1 MNMLIIHE
9 LPFHVTHDVILTLRK
24 LETSD
29 CVFLTEMRRR
39 EIARSEFI
47 QKYKWSINKMLKQF
61 WFLA

>member
-29 CVFLTEMRRR
+29 CVCFDGD
-39 EIARSEFI
+39 A
-47 QKYKWSINKMLKQF
+47 
-61 WFLA
+61 